1 MTMMK
6 KNGIKYV
13 VFDVDG
19 TLTDGTVNIG
29 NNGELYKSFYCK
41 DGLGI
46 KMLINAGIEV
56 MILTARESDIVI
68 SRAKELGIKH
78 VFQGAGDNKEDYL
91 KRILNSNNI
100 SPENLA
106 YMGDDLND
114 IKCMEL
120 AGLVACP
127 ADAHSKVKECADF
140 ISQYNGGYGAVREFV
155 EWILT

>member
-1 MTMMK
+1 MMK
-6 KNGIKYV
+6 KKGIKYV

-19 TLTDGTVNIG
+19 TLTDGTINIG

-68 SRAKELGIKH
+68 SRAKELGIKQVH
-78 VFQGAGDNKEDYL
+78 QGAGDNKEGYL
-91 KRILNSNNI
+91 KEILERYNI
-100 SPENLA
+100 KPENVA
-106 YMGDDLND
+106 YMGDDIND
-114 IKCMEL
+114 IGCMKMVSV
-120 AGLVACP
+120 VACP

-140 ISQYNGGYGAVREFV
+140 ISEYNGGHGAVREFA